1 MNQPLWMSKRRIEVA
16 FRRAL
21 LDISKGIVLRVGET
35 TDPAII
41 PATLEHLSRGLGFI
55 RIPEAIALKMV
66 TGLFADTGLTWRK
79 AARNNSKGREIYEV
93 LRKELQVTRGV
104 RVRELIKENA
114 DIISVLVH

>member
-1 MNQPLWMSKRRIEVA
+1 MNQPLWMSKCRIEVA

-21 LDISKGIVLRVGET
+21 MDISKGIVLRVGET
-35 TDPAII
+35 TD

-55 RIPEAIALKMV
+55 RIPEAIVLKMV

-93 LRKELQVTRGV
+93 LRKELQGTRGV

-114 DIISVLVH
+114 DLISVLVH